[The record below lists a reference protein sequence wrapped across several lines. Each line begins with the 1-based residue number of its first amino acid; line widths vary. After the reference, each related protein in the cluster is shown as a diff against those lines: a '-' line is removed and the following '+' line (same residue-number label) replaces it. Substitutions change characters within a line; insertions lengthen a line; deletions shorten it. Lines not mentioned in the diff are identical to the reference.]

1 MANVVR
7 DGLWPCVC
15 LERVRWQV
23 ERTVLLGRCLCVRFE
38 RVVVVVVVVVVVRV
52 VRTERC

>member
-15 LERVRWQV
+15 LERA
-23 ERTVLLGRCLCVRFE
+23 LAGRAYYVARPLPCVRFE
-38 RVVVVVVVVVVVRV
+38 RVVVVVVRV
-52 VRTERC
+52 VRTERCQRRGNE